1 MIHINVSDWHWVWH
15 SLGKRRKLYRPHVFK
30 PKQILG
36 FYRKWKCDS
45 IWVSGPK
52 AGLRAIYGYYSLQKS
67 NTDDECSPFNA
78 GMCALDI
85 YWLLNVRKPFN
96 TVDTVIVIT
105 MSRCCLFISVT
116 KFIVKD
122 VDLSIII
129 QMPHFI
135 HSHRSTTTSLL
146 HSCWLSLVFPVW
158 AKRRAISLFCFCKK
172 GQVNIPIKT
181 ITFKQKRMMNENEKG
196 KITQFV
202 KKKSFKLLTI
212 CFCTEG
218 ATSLKAG
225 FRFYCFE
232 IIFAVLHWESV
243 KFLRSLVKGTDLV
256 LHVGEMK
263 Q

>member
-122 VDLSIII
+122 V
-129 QMPHFI
+129 FY
-135 HSHRSTTTSLL
+135 
-146 HSCWLSLVFPVW
+146 LSLSKCPTSSTHTDLPLPLCYIRADCPWCFRFG
-158 AKRRAISLFCFCKK
+158 RRGARSLRF
-172 GQVNIPIKT
+172 V
-181 ITFKQKRMMNENEKG
+181 
-196 KITQFV
+196 FV
-202 KKKSFKLLTI
+202 KKDK
-212 CFCTEG
+212 
-218 ATSLKAG
+218 
-225 FRFYCFE
+225 
-232 IIFAVLHWESV
+232 
-243 KFLRSLVKGTDLV
+243 
-256 LHVGEMK
+256 
-263 Q
+263 